1 METQSL
7 DNRNRDKMLE
17 QIKDKCK
24 SRVKRSSTFGILIV
38 LIVTIVFLFYLGQR
52 LDDTKT
58 ISSFILWIVIGC
70 LAGWTVLYNYRFNKE
85 IDNLDTPNQL
95 LSRFKEYARTET
107 ITACIAW
114 LLIIV
119 DCFFSTSNHYFLAI
133 EVLLGF
139 VVCIIFYIKGFGRWY
154 RRDKEIKEQLQE
166 LIDK

>member
-114 LLIIV
+114 LLLIV
-119 DCFFSTSNHYFLAI
+119 DCFFSTSNQYFLAI

-139 VVCIIFYIKGFGRWY
+139 VVCIIFYIKGYGRWY

>member
-7 DNRNRDKMLE
+7 DNRDRDKLLE
-17 QIKDKCK
+17 QIKSKCK
-24 SRVKRSSTFGILIV
+24 SRAKSSAFGILIV

-52 LDDTKT
+52 LDDTIA

-70 LAGWTVLYNYRFNKE
+70 LAGWTVLHNYRFKKE

-95 LSRFKEYARTET
+95 LSRFKEYARIET

-114 LLIIV
+114 LLLIV
-119 DCFFSTSNHYFLAI
+119 DYFLNASDHYFSAI
-133 EVLLGF
+133 GVLLGF
-139 VVCIIFYIKGFGRWY
+139 VVCIIFYIKGYGRWY